1 MRWHV
6 LKNAEKSAD
15 QESLLWRSITPALA
29 QPVVWVCE
37 TARALTL
44 PLAASACE
52 TKWNWSEVPQM
63 SLPPPWIVQVP
74 PLRDWLPARAGFP
87 ISPQFQPRAQLDAS
101 ELHSRTHIV

>member
-29 QPVVWVCE
+29 QPVVLVCE
-37 TARALTL
+37 TTRALTL

-52 TKWNWSEVPQM
+52 TKWKWSEVPQM

-74 PLRDWLPARAGFP
+74 PLRDWLPAREACRASPTERPLRQVVAGAVRK
-87 ISPQFQPRAQLDAS
+87 QM
-101 ELHSRTHIV
+101 LH